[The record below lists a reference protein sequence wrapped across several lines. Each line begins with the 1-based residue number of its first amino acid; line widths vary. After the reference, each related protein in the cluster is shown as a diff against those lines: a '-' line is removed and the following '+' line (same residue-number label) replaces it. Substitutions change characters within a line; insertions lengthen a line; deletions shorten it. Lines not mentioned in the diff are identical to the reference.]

1 MLVVLSQTTEDG
13 EIEVRISV
21 GPMRISL
28 YVLFSC
34 ISVNASWYALFP
46 CSPVKTSLCVLSSP
60 GNTSCRVQ
68 TLPVIKREL
77 KDMRCCDGDSVTLEC
92 RVQATPTPDIRW
104 EKGGRLLPLGGD
116 FVSEFDGE
124 TARLTIHQVYPE
136 DEGEYTCVAYSDL
149 GRAATSACLVV
160 DVAPNLPFTRLNLT
174 HCFTENLEAPGIEP
188 GITGS
193 VARNSDHLTTEVVE
207 QQKVPEEKET
217 LLSRQLSRPPG
228 LLSAGS
234 TPRSTPR
241 TTPSR
246 SISPSVPRQHHRD
259 QDSTPSRYADGERPK
274 RLKLAAPKFYAIPHN
289 RVAEEGETVRFQC
302 AIAGHPS
309 PWVTWDKDG
318 LLVTPSARL
327 TLKEKDDLRVLE
339 VAEVTPEDAGL
350 YRVTLENEVGRVE
363 ASARLEVIVL
373 QRMRCH
379 MHMRTDLIW
388 LVLRFDWFSRAED
401 RVNPQLLWIH
411 TFAARLAQ
419 NRNVVT

>member
-1 MLVVLSQTTEDG
+1 MIVPTFADRGCHVVG
-13 EIEVRISV
+13 I
-21 GPMRISL
+21 
-28 YVLFSC
+28 
-34 ISVNASWYALFP
+34 ASAHA
-46 CSPVKTSLCVLSSP
+46 TSLSFLDW
-60 GNTSCRVQ
+60 SCYLFIQ
-68 TLPVIKREL
+68 
-77 KDMRCCDGDSVTLEC
+77 
-92 RVQATPTPDIRW
+92 
-104 EKGGRLLPLGGD
+104 
-116 FVSEFDGE
+116 
-124 TARLTIHQVYPE
+124 
-136 DEGEYTCVAYSDL
+136 
-149 GRAATSACLVV
+149 
-160 DVAPNLPFTRLNLT
+160 VAPHLPFTRVSLT
-174 HCFTENLEAPGIEP
+174 HCFTEILEAPGIEP
-188 GITGS
+188 GTTGS

-207 QQKVPEEKET
+207 QQTVPEEKET

-363 ASARLEVIVL
+363 ASARLEVIARAVL
-373 QRMRCH
+373 LKFTTLSALPGM
-379 MHMRTDLIW
+379 
-388 LVLRFDWFSRAED
+388 FSTGER
-401 RVNPQLLWIH
+401 IKS
-411 TFAARLAQ
+411 Q
-419 NRNVVT
+419 NQPF